1 MGGWQTGKKLI
12 FALMACFFV
21 LVFLSCEGEKPSVDT
36 KRVEKLEQRVDELS
50 KKVDQL
56 SGQLEEIKA
65 QLYKL
70 VVKAP
75 SKGGNLTICV
85 ADEPPGLD
93 PTASASAA
101 IDRVV
106 YANIYEGLIKVDR
119 TGKYVPGLALTWDI
133 STDGKVYNFQLRKG
147 VTFHNGEPFN
157 AAVAKWNIE
166 RGAAEGT
173 KNAHPEFFRIIE
185 KIETP
190 DESTLKLTL
199 KNPDSLFIVHMA
211 EGDAVM
217 LPMKG
222 YENTAAHPIGTGPF
236 KFVAWNRGDRVEMA
250 RNERYWNPQLPY
262 LDKVIYRFIGDA
274 SAMAAALKA
283 GDVDIIGWL
292 QAPELAADFAKDKR
306 FKVLSGSSV
315 AENIMSTNNKVP
327 PFDNKLVRQA
337 MAHAIDRKAVID
349 LVMAGYGTPIGSHW
363 PPVTPYYEDL
373 TGKFPY
379 NPQKA
384 KELLAKAGYP
394 NGFEATIKLPAIY
407 AYSKRAGEVIAD
419 MLGQVGIRLKIELV
433 EWGVWLDRVFKQKD
447 FQLSMI
453 GHAEAWDIGI
463 YANPTYYFQYD
474 SKEFQEAY
482 ANALKA
488 TTTEA
493 QSKWFKRCQEIIA
506 EDAVNGYLFVIPS
519 LSVMKAELMN
529 WWKDYPTIV
538 LDCTEVWWNK

>member
-1 MGGWQTGKKLI
+1 MKKALLLGLVI
-12 FALMACFFV
+12 VLMAPAAWAA
-21 LVFLSCEGEKPSVDT
+21 GETPK
-36 KRVEKLEQRVDELS
+36 
-50 KKVDQL
+50 
-56 SGQLEEIKA
+56 
-65 QLYKL
+65 
-70 VVKAP
+70 
-75 SKGGNLTICV
+75 KGGNLTICV

-106 YANIYEGLIKVDR
+106 YANIFEGLAKVDR

-133 STDGKVYNFQLRKG
+133 STDGKVVTFQLRKA

-157 AAVAKWNIE
+157 AAVAKWNLE

-222 YENTAAHPIGTGPF
+222 YENTAAQPIGTGPF

-250 RNERYWNPQLPY
+250 RNERYWNPHLPY
-262 LDKVIYRFIGDA
+262 LDKVTYRFIGDA

-283 GDVDIIGWL
+283 GDIDIIGWL
-292 QAPELAADFAKDKR
+292 QAPELAADFVKDKR

-379 NPQKA
+379 DLQKA
-384 KELLAKAGYP
+384 RELLARAGYP
-394 NGFEATIKLPAIY
+394 NGFEATIKLPTIY
-407 AYSKRAGEVIAD
+407 VYSKRAGEVIAD
-419 MLGQVGIRLKIELV
+419 MLGQVGIKLKIELV

-474 SKEFQEAY
+474 SKEFQDAY

>member
-1 MGGWQTGKKLI
+1 
-12 FALMACFFV
+12 
-21 LVFLSCEGEKPSVDT
+21 
-36 KRVEKLEQRVDELS
+36 
-50 KKVDQL
+50 
-56 SGQLEEIKA
+56 
-65 QLYKL
+65 
-70 VVKAP
+70 
-75 SKGGNLTICV
+75 
-85 ADEPPGLD
+85 
-93 PTASASAA
+93 
-101 IDRVV
+101 
-106 YANIYEGLIKVDR
+106 
-119 TGKYVPGLALTWDI
+119 
-133 STDGKVYNFQLRKG
+133 
-147 VTFHNGEPFN
+147 
-157 AAVAKWNIE
+157 
-166 RGAAEGT
+166 
-173 KNAHPEFFRIIE
+173 
-185 KIETP
+185 
-190 DESTLKLTL
+190 
-199 KNPDSLFIVHMA
+199 
-211 EGDAVM
+211 
-217 LPMKG
+217 
-222 YENTAAHPIGTGPF
+222 
-236 KFVAWNRGDRVEMA
+236 
-250 RNERYWNPQLPY
+250 
-262 LDKVIYRFIGDA
+262 
-274 SAMAAALKA
+274 
-283 GDVDIIGWL
+283 
-292 QAPELAADFAKDKR
+292 
-306 FKVLSGSSV
+306 VLSGSSV

-337 MAHAIDRKAVID
+337 LAHAIDRKAVID

-419 MLGQVGIRLKIELV
+419 MLGQVGIKLKIELV

-474 SKEFQEAY
+474 SKEFQDAY

-493 QSKWFKRCQEIIA
+493 QSMWFKRCQEIIA

>member
-1 MGGWQTGKKLI
+1 MQKALLLGLMI
-12 FALMACFFV
+12 ALMAPAAWAA
-21 LVFLSCEGEKPSVDT
+21 GETPK
-36 KRVEKLEQRVDELS
+36 
-50 KKVDQL
+50 
-56 SGQLEEIKA
+56 
-65 QLYKL
+65 
-70 VVKAP
+70 
-75 SKGGNLTICV
+75 KGGNLTIGV

-101 IDRVV
+101 IDRLV
-106 YANIYEGLIKVDR
+106 YANIFEGLVKVDR
-119 TGKYVPGLALTWDI
+119 TGKYVPGLALRWDT
-133 STDGKVYNFQLRKG
+133 STDGKVYTFQLRKG

-173 KNAHPEFFRIIE
+173 KNAHHEFFRIIE
-185 KIETP
+185 TIETP

-222 YENTAAHPIGTGPF
+222 FENTATQPIGTGPF
-236 KFVAWNRGDRVEMA
+236 KFVVWNRGDRVEMA
-250 RNERYWNPQLPY
+250 RNEKYWNPQLPY
-262 LDKVIYRFIGDA
+262 LDKVSYRFIGDA

-337 MAHAIDRKAVID
+337 LAHAIDRKAVID

-379 NPQKA
+379 DPQKA

-419 MLGQVGIRLKIELV
+419 MLGQVGIKLKIELV

-482 ANALKA
+482 AYALKA

-493 QSKWFKRCQEIIA
+493 QSRWFKRCQEIIA

-519 LSVMKAELMN
+519 LSVMKAGLMN